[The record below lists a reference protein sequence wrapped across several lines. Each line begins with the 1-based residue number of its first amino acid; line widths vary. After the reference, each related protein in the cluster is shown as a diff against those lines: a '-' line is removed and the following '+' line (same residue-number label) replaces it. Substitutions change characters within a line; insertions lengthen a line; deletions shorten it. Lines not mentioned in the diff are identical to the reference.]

1 MRDRPLLSVGSAER
15 RIPGWIPHSPGIFR
29 IKISEDCPL
38 DELSGACST
47 SPEYAAPGCTRRF
60 SHSTGG
66 CVASYAG
73 TTGTTVC
80 RATGMRWTGS
90 MMSSVADGIGRFAA
104 GANDGSR
111 GPGSINCW
119 TASRFRGLRLRIHAR
134 PLPDAA
140 VNLRRSRVRESRSLG
155 SVGAKAEWLS
165 YPTIPCRPTQSPLL
179 VST

>member
-1 MRDRPLLSVGSAER
+1 MFNFT
-15 RIPGWIPHSPGIFR
+15 GIR
-29 IKISEDCPL
+29 S
-38 DELSGACST
+38 
-47 SPEYAAPGCTRRF
+47 PGCTRRF

-73 TTGTTVC
+73 TTGATVC